1 MWVSKRAS
9 RSLTERPRACHCL
22 RSASSV
28 EPGPESTIAWWPS
41 DSSSAAAMERGRP
54 IQRLSSVRM
63 AVIRAAV
70 YRNTVDSSLRQVGFR
85 VAPELRTEYEFLRI
99 LEKQKRKE

>member
-1 MWVSKRAS
+1 
-9 RSLTERPRACHCL
+9 
-22 RSASSV
+22 
-28 EPGPESTIAWWPS
+28 
-41 DSSSAAAMERGRP
+41 
-54 IQRLSSVRM
+54 M

-99 LEKQKRKE
+99 LEKQKRKETVAEKGNCGITLRHRALLLYVDSPGQK